1 MAVKLP
7 CRACAF
13 DHGVQHECAMRCAVL
28 FDIDGT
34 ILRAQGSGARA
45 LTLALTQAAG
55 VPSDRAAECL
65 KGIDFRGATD
75 RWIVSQVDAFLATSL
90 ATLGDSF
97 VDSYLQHLETLL
109 ATVEVEL
116 LPGIRSLVASLA
128 DHDDITVGLLTG
140 NFRRAAHLKLSS
152 VSLEHLIGWA
162 GAFGDDG
169 VHRNELAKAAAERLA
184 ARGIPAS
191 RTIVIGDTQHD
202 VTCGKH
208 IGAYTV
214 AVATGWTDART
225 LAAHEP
231 DLLFDDLSEPE
242 RLLALVEQLR

>member
-1 MAVKLP
+1 MT
-7 CRACAF
+7 
-13 DHGVQHECAMRCAVL
+13 CAVL

-45 LTLALTQAAG
+45 LTMALTQAAG
-55 VPSDRAAECL
+55 VSSERAAKCL
-65 KGIDFRGATD
+65 QAIDFRGATD
-75 RWIVSQVDAFLATSL
+75 RWIVAQVDTLLETRLAEQ
-90 ATLGDSF
+90 GESF
-97 VDSYLQHLETLL
+97 VNTYLHHLELL
-109 ATVEVEL
+109 LGTVEIEL
-116 LPGIRSLVASLA
+116 LPGIRSLVATLSEF
-128 DHDDITVGLLTG
+128 DDITVGVLTG

-152 VSLEHLIGWA
+152 VKLEHLIGWA

-169 VHRNELAKAAAERLA
+169 VHRNELASAAARRLA
-184 ARGIPAS
+184 DQGIPAD

-214 AVATGWTDART
+214 AVATGWTDSHT

-231 DLLFDDLSEPE
+231 DLLFEDLSNPE
-242 RLLALVEQLR
+242 RLLSLVEKLRS